1 MPHAPLLPM
10 ALHNLVHVCH
20 ACACAWGAST
30 RAPTA
35 AQPAPWPPGL
45 RARMHAAAER
55 AQASAAARRALH
67 GSSAARRRPCGGCRP
82 RSRRPGSPGRP
93 RERALRGIVGPAR
106 VLWTGLARDVSA
118 RPRAISG
125 LGWAAQVLRYA
136 TCRRGVVAGLTC
148 RRSRRHRL
156 HRCRLVPLE
165 VAEVGRGNRHR
176 CSSSSSC

>member
-93 RERALRGIVGPAR
+93 CERRLCGTVGPAGGLRGGQVTDESACDRAMESLGWDVTVIKGTSNR
-106 VLWTGLARDVSA
+106 VRFDLYKARDTTATPHPVGPLRDVCA
-118 RPRAISG
+118 R
-125 LGWAAQVLRYA
+125 
-136 TCRRGVVAGLTC
+136 RRV
-148 RRSRRHRL
+148 
-156 HRCRLVPLE
+156 
-165 VAEVGRGNRHR
+165 
-176 CSSSSSC
+176 